1 MQIFVFFALVIAI
14 LAIIFAVQNNDTT
27 TVKFFAWETQGSLAL
42 VLLIALA
49 VGALINF
56 LVSLPANI
64 KARWTVRAQR
74 KKLNELEISLAKQQ
88 TLMEEAQKK
97 PAEIAKPVE
106 EGVETKE

>member
-27 TVKFFAWETQGSLAL
+27 TVRFFAWETQGSLAL

-64 KARWTVRAQR
+64 KARWTVRTQR
-74 KKLNELEISLAKQQ
+74 KRMNELEASLAKNQA
-88 TLMEEAQKK
+88 LLDDAQKK
-97 PAEIAKPVE
+97 PAEGEKAVAEEVE
-106 EGVETKE
+106 VAE